1 MNRVWRA
8 EGKVKTMSENKGTGR
23 AMQKEQKSDA
33 EKSPTEKLEGE
44 KLTGSLTP
52 GVENPENTEIKQ
64 EKSPNSE

>member
-1 MNRVWRA
+1 
-8 EGKVKTMSENKGTGR
+8 MSENEGTGR
-23 AMQKEQKSDA
+23 AMENEEKTDK

-52 GVENPENTEIKQ
+52 GAENTESTEIKQ

>member
-1 MNRVWRA
+1 M
-8 EGKVKTMSENKGTGR
+8 TMSENEGTGKVV
-23 AMQKEQKSDA
+23 QDEQETEA

-52 GVENPENTEIKQ
+52 GAEKPEHTDIKE